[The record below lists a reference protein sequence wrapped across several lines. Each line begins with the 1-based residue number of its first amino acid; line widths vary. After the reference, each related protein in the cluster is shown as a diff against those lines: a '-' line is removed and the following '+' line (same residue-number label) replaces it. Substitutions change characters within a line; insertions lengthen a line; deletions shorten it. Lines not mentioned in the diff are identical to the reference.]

1 MDKFMQKFLIYMQGQ
16 TKTLTPI
23 PENQNNPFSILAED
37 TEDEYED
44 EDKETDEAD
53 KEAEE
58 ELETEISNWASFQ
71 SRVHTEEKEYEEDD
85 LFDEASNISSSFR
98 QNNLTVTKVS
108 QETSRQHTHL
118 SQHARTGSS
127 QQTTSPSSSQTLQT
141 PSKTFHVELSSNN
154 LKDNMTKGTKI
165 QAKDVLH

>member
-1 MDKFMQKFLIYMQGQ
+1 MTKIYRSIDGLIQGQEQQTVQITELNQQFKKMDKFMQKFLIYMQGQ

-98 QNNLTVTKVS
+98 QNNR
-108 QETSRQHTHL
+108 QE
-118 SQHARTGSS
+118 
-127 QQTTSPSSSQTLQT
+127 
-141 PSKTFHVELSSNN
+141 
-154 LKDNMTKGTKI
+154 
-165 QAKDVLH
+165 